1 MLQRTAPPILALF
14 LLALGACGGGG
25 SSPTELSAPVPL
37 EGNWAGTITIT
48 SPAPTST
55 CSVRLNFFP
64 DSQAPA
70 PGFFIGSWHANC
82 SGKEGGNVA
91 SLNPAL
97 GTLFLIGLGTPDV
110 FGCGWSSPLTRGGR
124 RLTGNWS
131 TADNCALVQR
141 GRIDLE
147 KQD

>member
-1 MLQRTAPPILALF
+1 MLQRTAPSILALF

-25 SSPTELSAPVPL
+25 SSPTEPSAPVPL
-37 EGNWAGTITIT
+37 AGNWAGTITIT

-64 DSQAPA
+64 DSQAA
-70 PGFFIGSWHANC
+70 GFFDGNWHANC
-82 SGKEGGNVA
+82 SGQEGGSVV
-91 SLNPAL
+91 SLAPVLGNSSILLAL
-97 GTLFLIGLGTPDV
+97 PGPELFR
-110 FGCGWSSPLTRGGR
+110 CGWSSLLTREGR
-124 RLTGNWS
+124 RLTGNWN